1 MRLRLFSKG
10 RISEEIPPDLAV
22 TQHFEVPASPE
33 RAHPRDGGQEPQ
45 NVGPAPPHSID
56 AALRKGA
63 WPQVSLRDLVRG
75 IPFLNHGFHD
85 LFFFNPRYETS
96 YHAD

>member
-1 MRLRLFSKG
+1 MRLRLLSKG
-10 RISEEIPPDLAV
+10 RISEEIPPDFAV
-22 TQHFEVPASPE
+22 TQYFEVCAFESLGAS
-33 RAHPRDGGQEPQ
+33 HHFVKPQ

-63 WPQVSLRDLVRG
+63 WPQVSLRHLVRW

>member
-22 TQHFEVPASPE
+22 TQH
-33 RAHPRDGGQEPQ
+33 
-45 NVGPAPPHSID
+45 SID

-63 WPQVSLRDLVRG
+63 WPQMSLRDLVRG